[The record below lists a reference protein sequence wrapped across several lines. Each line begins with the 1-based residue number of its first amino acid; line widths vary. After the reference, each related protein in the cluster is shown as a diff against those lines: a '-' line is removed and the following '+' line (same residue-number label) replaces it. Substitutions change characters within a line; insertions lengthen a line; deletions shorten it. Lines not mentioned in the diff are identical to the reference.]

1 MEYYIYMLISLAVML
16 TAIKLI
22 FCELEGRTAQK
33 KSILSWYTKLNEPF
47 KYTRLC
53 NYIPS
58 SCIYWI
64 VWYDRIPVVLLN

>member
-47 KYTRLC
+47 KYTRTKSIIFMCGDMLC
-53 NYIPS
+53 YCVS
-58 SCIYWI
+58 SGDVY
-64 VWYDRIPVVLLN
+64 N

>member
-47 KYTRLC
+47 
-53 NYIPS
+53 
-58 SCIYWI
+58 
-64 VWYDRIPVVLLN
+64 